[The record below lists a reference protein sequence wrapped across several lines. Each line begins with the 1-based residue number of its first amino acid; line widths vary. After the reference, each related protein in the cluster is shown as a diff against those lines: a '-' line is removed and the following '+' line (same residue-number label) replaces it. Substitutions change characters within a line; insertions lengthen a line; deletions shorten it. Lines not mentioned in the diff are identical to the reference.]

1 VGEPLGDLLE
11 AAARAEAPTA
21 LADAVR
27 ASGSLDD
34 LVARLRAEPG
44 VASVAV
50 SDHLVKTHPPM
61 KELRVDLRR
70 VGAGSIVLDVSVGPG
85 ALKLAGTHPP

>member
-11 AAARAEAPTA
+11 AAARAEAPAA

-27 ASGSLDD
+27 ASGSVDE

-44 VASVAV
+44 VAAVAV
-50 SDHLVKTHPPM
+50 SDHLVKTHPPI
-61 KELRVDLRR
+61 KEVRVDLRR
-70 VGAGSIVLDVSVGPG
+70 AGSVVLDVSLAPG
-85 ALKLAGTHPP
+85 ALRLAGTHPP